1 MLFNL
6 KGIVYPKITLSFIL
20 ETQIKI
26 FLIHWFNR
34 NLMKLREYFL
44 CAQRRQKLFC
54 EFLDYLTIYCLPC
67 QTSELPS
74 LLIHHQYI
82 VVRIIFIIVLVAK
95 QLMVVVSE
103 KLV

>member
-1 MLFNL
+1 M
-6 KGIVYPKITLSFIL
+6 
-20 ETQIKI
+20 
-26 FLIHWFNR
+26 
-34 NLMKLREYFL
+34 
-44 CAQRRQKLFC
+44 CAKKTKLFC